1 MTTRLATSLVTL
13 RTQIDEAFP
22 DRSTVSDGW
31 IGDPAHA
38 TRPSH
43 HNPNALG
50 VVCAIDLTDD
60 PEHGADMAAITEAIR
75 VSRDERVT
83 YVIFSGRMFSSYDS
97 STGRKAWEWG
107 PYTGI
112 NAHEAHAHIS
122 SADPANYDDDEW
134 WQIGEEIPVTKEEL
148 RKIIREEV
156 RAIVAEERK
165 VLAVGKTQKNYDPDK
180 VNLRVVAE
188 KGKASP

>member
-1 MTTRLATSLVTL
+1 MARLAGCLETL

-22 DRSTVSDGW
+22 DRSKVSDGW

-38 TRPSH
+38 ARNSH
-43 HNPNALG
+43 HNPNAAD

-60 PEHGADMAAITEAIR
+60 PEHGADMATITEAIR
-75 VSRDERVT
+75 KSRDPRVT
-83 YVIFSGRMFSSYDS
+83 YVIFSGRMYSSYNS

-122 SADPANYDDDEW
+122 SADPANYDNDDW
-134 WQIGEEIPVTKEEL
+134 WQIGEEIPVTKDEL

-165 VLAVGKTQKNYDPDK
+165 ILAVGRSQKNYDPEK
-180 VNLRVVAE
+180 VNLKAAIT
-188 KGKASP
+188 KGSDA